1 MSSLNLEKQLLRI
14 PFLTKIIKTES
25 CLLIYSYLALF
36 GKTTPA
42 ELRKRTNLSKATIFR
57 NLSLLTEAGILTK
70 EINDQIIDRRYN
82 LEYYISETLADISK
96 IFFSKRLLK
105 YVESQKKLDTLDNL
119 LSQLEF
125 LPLILNRLTSQLM
138 ISTCK
143 YPSFRDVK
151 QNRVVKTLIFRLKEE
166 ENYENFHK
174 KLMDLIEYVDTKKIE
189 KKRNMKEP
197 MKNPVA
203 FSVSIVAYDDVSNI
217 ENRNIIIKAK

>member
-1 MSSLNLEKQLLRI
+1 MSSLNLENQLLRI

-143 YPSFRDVK
+143 YPSFRDGK